1 VASLKS
7 TSDSKNLDVSSESDN
22 PFSTIE
28 SAQDF
33 VKLLTK
39 AIREAKQ
46 ELEALAEREP
56 ASEVSRRLDALRISL
71 YSVSKLEVHMHHSS
85 RILND
90 LRTLRRLLLAERET
104 TSNTVLDH
112 RSTHNESTRNEALS
126 NEDIEAQPSL
136 NRLPL

>member
-1 VASLKS
+1 MAPLKS
-7 TSDSKNLDVSSESDN
+7 TSDSKDLDLSSESEN

-46 ELEALAEREP
+46 ELAALAERET
-56 ASEVSRRLDALRISL
+56 AAEASRRLDALRISL
-71 YSVSKLEVHMHHSS
+71 YSVTKLEVHMHHSS

-104 TSNTVLDH
+104 ASSTLSDL
-112 RSTHNESTRNEALS
+112 RSTSKEDFS

-136 NRLPL
+136 DRLPL

>member
-1 VASLKS
+1 VAPLKS
-7 TSDSKNLDVSSESDN
+7 TSDSKDLDLSSESEN

-46 ELEALAEREP
+46 ELAALAERET
-56 ASEVSRRLDALRISL
+56 ASEASRRLDALRISL
-71 YSVSKLEVHMHHSS
+71 YSVTKLEVHMHHSS

-104 TSNTVLDH
+104 ASSTLSDL
-112 RSTHNESTRNEALS
+112 RSTSKEDFS

-136 NRLPL
+136 DRLPL

>member
-1 VASLKS
+1 MAPSKS
-7 TSDSKNLDVSSESDN
+7 TSDPRDLDLISESDN

-39 AIREAKQ
+39 AVREAKQ
-46 ELEALAEREP
+46 ELEALVEREP
-56 ASEVSRRLDALRISL
+56 VSEVSRRLDALRISL
-71 YSVSKLEVHMHHSS
+71 YSVSKLEIHMHHSS

-104 TSNTVLDH
+104 TSSAVSDL
-112 RSTHNESTRNEALS
+112 RSARNEDFSDDDIDAQLS
-126 NEDIEAQPSL
+126 LD
-136 NRLPL
+136 RLPL

>member
-1 VASLKS
+1 VAPLKS
-7 TSDSKNLDVSSESDN
+7 TSDSKDLDLSSESEN

-46 ELEALAEREP
+46 ELAALAERET
-56 ASEVSRRLDALRISL
+56 AAEASRRLDALRISL
-71 YSVSKLEVHMHHSS
+71 YSVTKLEVHMHHSS

-104 TSNTVLDH
+104 ASSTLSDL
-112 RSTHNESTRNEALS
+112 RSTSKEDFS

-136 NRLPL
+136 DRLPL

>member
-1 VASLKS
+1 MAPSKS
-7 TSDSKNLDVSSESDN
+7 TSDPRDLDLISESDN

-39 AIREAKQ
+39 AVHEAKQ
-46 ELEALAEREP
+46 ELEALVEREP

-71 YSVSKLEVHMHHSS
+71 YSVSKLEIHMHHSS

-104 TSNTVLDH
+104 ASSAVSDL
-112 RSTHNESTRNEALS
+112 RSTRNEVFS
-126 NEDIEAQPSL
+126 DEDIDAQPSL
-136 NRLPL
+136 DRLPL

>member
-1 VASLKS
+1 VAPSKS
-7 TSDSKNLDVSSESDN
+7 TSDPRDLDLISESDN

-39 AIREAKQ
+39 AVREAKQ
-46 ELEALAEREP
+46 ELEALVEREP
-56 ASEVSRRLDALRISL
+56 VSEVSRRLDALRISL
-71 YSVSKLEVHMHHSS
+71 YSVSKLEIHMHHSS

-104 TSNTVLDH
+104 TSSAVSDL
-112 RSTHNESTRNEALS
+112 RSARNEDFSDDDIDAQLS
-126 NEDIEAQPSL
+126 LD
-136 NRLPL
+136 RLPL

>member
-1 VASLKS
+1 MAPSKS
-7 TSDSKNLDVSSESDN
+7 TSDPKHSDLISESDN

-28 SAQDF
+28 SAQGF

-39 AIREAKQ
+39 AAREAKQ
-46 ELEALAEREP
+46 ELEALVEREP

-71 YSVSKLEVHMHHSS
+71 YSVSKLETHMHHSS

-104 TSNTVLDH
+104 TGSTASDL
-112 RSTHNESTRNEALS
+112 RSTRSEDFSD
-126 NEDIEAQPSL
+126 EDIDAQPL
-136 NRLPL
+136 LDRLPL

>member
-1 VASLKS
+1 MAPLKS
-7 TSDSKNLDVSSESDN
+7 TSDSKDLDLSSESEN

-46 ELEALAEREP
+46 ELAALAERET
-56 ASEVSRRLDALRISL
+56 ASEASRRLDALRISL
-71 YSVSKLEVHMHHSS
+71 YSVTKLEVHMHHSS

-104 TSNTVLDH
+104 ASSTLSDL
-112 RSTHNESTRNEALS
+112 RSTSKEDFS

-136 NRLPL
+136 DRLPL